1 MNDIL
6 KKLPDLE
13 NEIDNH
19 LNINI
24 SYRIKKKLNKPYLV
38 FFSRV

>member
-1 MNDIL
+1 MEDIL

-13 NEIDNH
+13 NGIDND

-24 SYRIKKKLNKPYLV
+24 SYRIKKKFKQTL
-38 FFSRV
+38 FSFSTRV

>member
-13 NEIDNH
+13 NGIDND
-19 LNINI
+19 LNIKI
-24 SYRIKKKLNKPYLV
+24 SYRIKKN
-38 FFSRV
+38 STQ